1 MLSYGPEQEVS
12 AMAVRIQTGVRTR
25 KACEIAGIDSA
36 RFNEMVHARHFPCAP
51 ETRPG
56 SARIFSLD
64 RTVALKIFGDLLS
77 MSFAPDRAGQI
88 ACSAY
93 RLFSGQ
99 QNVERLV
106 YLRDAFGEW
115 VMKEEGLLPQMTMS
129 PTPRLV
135 LDIAEL
141 REHVGDCH
149 DWQQTPG
156 KGGENAAP

>member
-1 MLSYGPEQEVS
+1 
-12 AMAVRIQTGVRTR
+12 MAVRIQTGVRTK
-25 KACEIAGIDSA
+25 KACEIAGIDPA
-36 RFNEMVHARHFPCAP
+36 RFNEMVHARHFTCAP

-56 SARIFSLD
+56 SARNFSLD

-93 RLFSGQ
+93 QLFSGQ

-106 YLRDAFGEW
+106 YMRDAFGEW
-115 VMKEEGLLPQMTMS
+115 TIKNEGLLPQMTVS
-129 PTPRLV
+129 PAPRLV

-149 DWQQTPG
+149 DWQKPFG
-156 KGGENAAP
+156 KGGDNAAS